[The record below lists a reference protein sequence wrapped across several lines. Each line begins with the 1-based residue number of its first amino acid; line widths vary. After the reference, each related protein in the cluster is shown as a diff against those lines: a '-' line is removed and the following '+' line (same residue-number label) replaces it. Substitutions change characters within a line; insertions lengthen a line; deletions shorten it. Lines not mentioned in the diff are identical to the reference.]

1 MDTEENTGEL
11 QNKIHIKQ
19 TNYLHRHCCHFYMV
33 SSFGETQV
41 NQLADTEIL
50 LFANIWCTII
60 SNCIGYCAKFSRLV
74 KINNFILQATK
85 YRTCGHARTHTDT
98 KIHRIS
104 PGKMKIK
111 ITSLNTK
118 STFEMQKQYWYQKH
132 VHNCDLRN
140 DVIYLKESMI
150 QWCPVVVISV

>member
-11 QNKIHIKQ
+11 QNKIHIKE

-50 LFANIWCTII
+50 LFANMWCTII
-60 SNCIGYCAKFSRLV
+60 SNCIGQCAKFARLV

-85 YRTCGHARTHTDT
+85 YRTCGHARTHT

-140 DVIYLKESMI
+140 DVIYLKEAMI